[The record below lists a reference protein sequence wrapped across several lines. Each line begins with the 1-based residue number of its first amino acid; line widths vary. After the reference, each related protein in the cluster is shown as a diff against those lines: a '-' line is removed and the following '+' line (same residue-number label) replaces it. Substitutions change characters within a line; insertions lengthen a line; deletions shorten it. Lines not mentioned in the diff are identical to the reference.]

1 MTLAI
6 CICTYKR
13 PQGLS
18 RLLNALIPLA
28 EMQAFEVF
36 VVDNHVDAE
45 GLTAINALESTGRLP
60 FNIHSARST
69 ASGISH
75 ARNQVLQMA
84 IDHKASFVALIDDD
98 EWPSDNWLEELIRVQ
113 ALNDAD
119 AVGGPTRAVFDTEP
133 TEELKR
139 SIYYGADLALPD
151 NAQCTLQACGNV
163 LLKLA
168 SLKKLAQP
176 LFDPELG
183 HSGGEDLAFFMRL
196 QTAGFDMRW
205 AKNAEVSESVPLERS
220 NPTWLRNRVA
230 LIANTRVHILRKLE
244 PGLLASLERTIK
256 TMALAAQASAYSV
269 AGLLDSQMRYNA
281 LVHWAK
287 FHGKTQAHL
296 GRRLERGENH

>member
-13 PQGLS
+13 PKGLT
-18 RLLNALIPLA
+18 RLISALRPLA
-28 EMQAFEVF
+28 VRQNFEVF
-36 VVDNHVDAE
+36 VVDNHSDTE
-45 GLTAINALESTGRLP
+45 GLQAIAALESTELP
-60 FNIHSARST
+60 FNIHSAPST

-84 IDHKASFVALIDDD
+84 IDQGISFAALIDDD
-98 EWPSDNWLEELIRVQ
+98 EWPSDSWLDELLRVQ
-113 ALNDAD
+113 ALDNAD
-119 AVGGPTRAVFDTEP
+119 AVGGPTRAVFDNEP
-133 TEELKR
+133 TEALKR
-139 SIYYGADLALPD
+139 SIYYGADMELPD
-151 NAQCTLQACGNV
+151 NTKCILQACGNV

-168 SLKKLAQP
+168 PLKQLPPP

-183 HSGGEDLAFFMRL
+183 QSGGEDLAFFMRL
-196 QTAGFDMRW
+196 QSAGFDMRW
-205 AKNAEVSESVPLERS
+205 AKNAEVSESVPPERS
-220 NPTWLRNRVA
+220 NSTWLKHRVA

-244 PGLLASLERTIK
+244 PGLLAGAERAIRTL
-256 TMALAAQASAYSV
+256 ALAGQASVYSV
-269 AGLLDSQMRYNA
+269 AGLLDTQMRYNA